1 VAVALGAVLSLCFVP
16 VAGAKVVY
24 DALTQKHYGVS
35 PAAGATQPL
44 STAAPFGAARASNRS
59 KAIGTQGGSAVCE
72 DNSGTPQSV
81 CAPLQ
86 YGGGPV
92 QHGPEKEYLFFWA
105 PSNYPM
111 PASFETGMEAWLD
124 DLVSANGTSG
134 NPVSVVTQ
142 YYDSSRGSKSF
153 IPYQLVKEAPI
164 IDTNPY
170 PSNQCTDVDGSNG
183 STPTPVCLTDAQI
196 QQELYSYITAPS
208 HHLPAPDLNTEYF
221 VLTPPGVG
229 SCFDASSSSCAYTGT
244 NGYCGYHSYRVF
256 KNGVDSTQGSL
267 TTTYA
272 VINYAYGT
280 ACDVGAGNPNPGFI
294 DSTVGVFSHELSE
307 TMTDPNVSSG
317 WLDSSGLEVG
327 DKCAYIYDAEG
338 PNSYADLST
347 QPGGSWN
354 VNLGSHYYLLQQEF
368 DNNILSCATRLT
380 DTWGGGASP
389 TTSWSS
395 SSNWAAAYPP
405 GVGTT
410 SGADALVDTLSFPAS
425 ATAYAANN
433 DLSYTVNAYGLQV
446 DDGSGYAL
454 SGNAIELGAG
464 GIAATSAGGSNASTL
479 SLPLSLQAPQSWTI
493 DGGSGHL
500 GQLNLAGVVT
510 GGSSDTVHATLQNGG
525 SLVLGADD
533 ELGAATIS
541 GANTGDTGA
550 SASTNG
556 IVTVQS
562 KLNATNGRAVGLTD
576 AELNFPGSAAAGP
589 LTSTGGDI
597 EVGHAGS
604 AATLSVS
611 GAFKQTA
618 ASRLTLFATAGGS
631 SEVTATG
638 AVTLAGA
645 LNLAFAACPT
655 AVNTVYTLI
664 STTGSVSGAFSGLPS
679 GATIPYTCPG
689 PQLPLMISYSG
700 TAVKAT
706 VAPPPATPRSQPT
719 ISGAPQ
725 QGQQLTVTNAN
736 WTGSGTI
743 TIANQWED
751 CDQNG
756 SNCQPIFG
764 ANGQTYTLQGSDVG
778 HTIVVSETANN
789 GTNSA
794 PDPSQPTPA
803 PPAVVTEAPAPTASS
818 PPTISGTAKQGQS
831 LTASPAAWSGALST
845 AAYSYQWE
853 DCNAS
858 GASCTG
864 IAAATGQTYTPAS
877 SDVGHTIRV
886 VEMASNGFPSNT
898 SSAQSA
904 PTATVASSQAATTTP
919 PPPVTPSASAPTLSG
934 TSVTVPVRCTG
945 TGPGRCVFVITVATT
960 ETLAGTRVI
969 ALAAAKRRGKR
980 TTRVL
985 VVGSESVTLS
995 AGQTMAVVVALNAAG
1010 RRLLSARR
1018 SLPVKITI
1026 VAGGGTLSVSTR
1038 TFRRPRR
1045 SHGLLAH
1052 SAR

>member
-1 VAVALGAVLSLCFVP
+1 
-16 VAGAKVVY
+16 
-24 DALTQKHYGVS
+24 
-35 PAAGATQPL
+35 
-44 STAAPFGAARASNRS
+44 
-59 KAIGTQGGSAVCE
+59 
-72 DNSGTPQSV
+72 
-81 CAPLQ
+81 
-86 YGGGPV
+86 
-92 QHGPEKEYLFFWA
+92 
-105 PSNYPM
+105 
-111 PASFETGMEAWLD
+111 
-124 DLVSANGTSG
+124 
-134 NPVSVVTQ
+134 
-142 YYDSSRGSKSF
+142 
-153 IPYQLVKEAPI
+153 
-164 IDTNPY
+164 
-170 PSNQCTDVDGSNG
+170 
-183 STPTPVCLTDAQI
+183 
-196 QQELYSYITAPS
+196 
-208 HHLPAPDLNTEYF
+208 
-221 VLTPPGVG
+221 
-229 SCFDASSSSCAYTGT
+229 
-244 NGYCGYHSYRVF
+244 
-256 KNGVDSTQGSL
+256 
-267 TTTYA
+267 
-272 VINYAYGT
+272 
-280 ACDVGAGNPNPGFI
+280 
-294 DSTVGVFSHELSE
+294 
-307 TMTDPNVSSG
+307 
-317 WLDSSGLEVG
+317 
-327 DKCAYIYDAEG
+327 
-338 PNSYADLST
+338 
-347 QPGGSWN
+347 
-354 VNLGSHYYLLQQEF
+354 
-368 DNNILSCATRLT
+368 
-380 DTWGGGASP
+380 
-389 TTSWSS
+389 
-395 SSNWAAAYPP
+395 
-405 GVGTT
+405 
-410 SGADALVDTLSFPAS
+410 
-425 ATAYAANN
+425 
-433 DLSYTVNAYGLQV
+433 
-446 DDGSGYAL
+446 
-454 SGNAIELGAG
+454 
-464 GIAATSAGGSNASTL
+464 
-479 SLPLSLQAPQSWTI
+479 
-493 DGGSGHL
+493 
-500 GQLNLAGVVT
+500 
-510 GGSSDTVHATLQNGG
+510 
-525 SLVLGADD
+525 
-533 ELGAATIS
+533 
-541 GANTGDTGA
+541 
-550 SASTNG
+550 
-556 IVTVQS
+556 
-562 KLNATNGRAVGLTD
+562 
-576 AELNFPGSAAAGP
+576 
-589 LTSTGGDI
+589 
-597 EVGHAGS
+597 
-604 AATLSVS
+604 
-611 GAFKQTA
+611 
-618 ASRLTLFATAGGS
+618 
-631 SEVTATG
+631 VTATG

-706 VAPPPATPRSQPT
+706 VAPPPATPSSQPT